1 MGDASG
7 DREGADTHKVKLV
20 AVGLALG
27 IAVGYLLGGRLSQL
41 SDLKPRYAPLALIGL
56 LLQLVNPPGSWP
68 LVMLLVSFVL
78 LTVFTLVNIKIAG
91 FAVILVGVA
100 LNFAVIAVN
109 GGMPVAREAI
119 VASGQEATLGPLIE
133 HGGVKHHLAGPADR
147 LVFLGD
153 VIAIPAPVGQA
164 ISIGDIFTYGGMT
177 IVIAASMRRREHA
190 PRLATLPEA
199 PGVQV

>member
-1 MGDASG
+1 M
-7 DREGADTHKVKLV
+7 KLV
-20 AVGLALG
+20 VLGLALG

-41 SDLKPRYAPLALIGL
+41 SDLKPRYGPLALIGL

-78 LTVFTLVNIKIAG
+78 LTAFILVNIKIAG
-91 FAVILVGVA
+91 FAVILAGVA
-100 LNFAVIAVN
+100 MNFAVIALN

-133 HGGVKHHLAGPADR
+133 HGGAKHHLAGPADR
-147 LVFLGD
+147 LGFLGD
-153 VIAIPAPVGQA
+153 VIAIPPPVGQA
-164 ISIGDIFTYGGMT
+164 ISIGDIFMYGGMT
-177 IVIAASMRRREHA
+177 IVIAASMRRRVPS
-190 PRLATLPEA
+190 PRLASLPEV

>member
-7 DREGADTHKVKLV
+7 ARERADTHKVKLV

-68 LVMLLVSFVL
+68 LVLLIVSFVL
-78 LTVFTLVNIKIAG
+78 LTAFTLVNIRIAG
-91 FAVILVGVA
+91 FAMILAGVA
-100 LNFAVIAVN
+100 MNFAVIAVN

-133 HGGVKHHLAGPADR
+133 HRGVKHHLAGPADR
-147 LVFLGD
+147 LEFLGD
-153 VIAIPAPVGQA
+153 VIAIPAPVGQV
-164 ISIGDIFTYGGMT
+164 ISVGDIFTYGGMA
-177 IVIAASMRRREHA
+177 IVIAASMRRRERA
-190 PRLATLPEA
+190 PRLVPSTEV